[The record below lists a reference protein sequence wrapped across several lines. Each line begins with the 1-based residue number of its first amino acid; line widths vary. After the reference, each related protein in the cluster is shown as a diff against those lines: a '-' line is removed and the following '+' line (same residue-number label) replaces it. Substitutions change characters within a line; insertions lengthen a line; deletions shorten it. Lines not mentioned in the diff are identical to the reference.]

1 MGILQITAIGLLA
14 TVLIVILKTWK
25 PEAAVSVSIITGVVI
40 FMVLAGKLAAVIE
53 LLGEYAQKAQI
64 DTLYVGVLLKII
76 GIAYIAEFGA
86 ELCRDA
92 GETAVASKIELAG
105 KVIIMV
111 LAVPIV
117 TSVLDLIIGIMP

>member
-40 FMVLAGKLAAVIE
+40 FMVLAGKLAAVVE
-53 LLGEYAQKAQI
+53 LLGEYAKRAKI

-105 KVIIMV
+105 KVIIML
-111 LAVPIV
+111 LAIPIV
-117 TSVLDLIIGIMP
+117 TSVLDLIIDIMP